1 MTEAT
6 VRRAATSTGTR
17 ISQYEELHATD
28 RPLTLGTGGRA
39 PSTRVLVVD
48 DERAI
53 CRALSLALRLSHFEV
68 MTAESGDAAV
78 AIVASQ
84 SIDVMVIDLRIPDM
98 RGDVVFEL
106 AAASQPHLRD
116 TTLFMTA
123 DFSERAHRLILSCQ
137 CPLIRKPF
145 ALTDFMREVREVAL
159 KRRAVVETGVP

>member
-1 MTEAT
+1 M
-6 VRRAATSTGTR
+6 
-17 ISQYEELHATD
+17 
-28 RPLTLGTGGRA
+28 
-39 PSTRVLVVD
+39 RVLVVD
-48 DERAI
+48 DDRAI
-53 CRALSLALRLSHFEV
+53 CRALSLVLRLSHFEV

-106 AAASQPHLRD
+106 AAGSQPHLRD
-116 TTLFMTA
+116 TTLFMTG

-145 ALTDFMREVREVAL
+145 ALKDFMRGVREVAL
-159 KRRAVVETGVP
+159 KRRAVV